1 MRNRHHG
8 FGIALLYVLIGAIVG
23 SVLGQ
28 LLSPLWHPLGRV
40 FFRLGSASSAP
51 LTLDFGVVGIQLG
64 LWLTLNLGGI
74 IGLLG
79 GFYWYLRRK

>member
-1 MRNRHHG
+1 MQKRHQG
-8 FGIALLYVLIGAIVG
+8 FGIALLYVVIGAIVG

-28 LLSPLWHPLGRV
+28 LLSPVWHPLGRE
-40 FFRLGSASSAP
+40 FFRLGSPLNAP
-51 LTLDFGVVGIQLG
+51 ATLNLGVVGIQGG

-74 IGLLG
+74 IGLVS